1 MDSSEAPAV
10 PVDEDGCPLPE
21 GAEAAF
27 DALIEKDEQAAEAAF
42 EAHHKAAAA
51 DLKPSEAMEQQH
63 EQTAGCNH
71 ECWLCPHVYCPNR
84 KYKRGEPPE
93 GR

>member
-1 MDSSEAPAV
+1 
-10 PVDEDGCPLPE
+10 
-21 GAEAAF
+21 
-27 DALIEKDEQAAEAAF
+27 
-42 EAHHKAAAA
+42 
-51 DLKPSEAMEQQH
+51 MEQQH